1 MNYLIFRTDRIGD
14 FLITSPLLNSIKNND
29 KEAKIYIVASNK
41 NLDFIKKTKLAEKI
55 FLLKDKSLI
64 SRIKLYIQIKKFNFD
79 RIIVADKKNRS
90 LILTLFIK
98 SKKKIFNVSKLFQK
112 NIKLLL

>member
-1 MNYLIFRTDRIGD
+1 MIFRTDRIGD

-55 FLLKDKSLI
+55 FLLKDK
-64 SRIKLYIQIKKFNFD
+64 KLNQSN
-79 RIIVADKKNRS
+79 
-90 LILTLFIK
+90 
-98 SKKKIFNVSKLFQK
+98 
-112 NIKLLL
+112 